1 MIDVASSC
9 ESATLTYISIFHS
22 FPPAFNTCPTM
33 SAGIPAAIAVS
44 KHDADICDMALVIS
58 RFACLGALTVMC
70 VSQNSSV
77 TELVMRLRGSSCA
90 LYSRNGS
97 ASLPPSAALTLSAA
111 LSAALTCPLLSS

>member
-1 MIDVASSC
+1 MQNECKRTVGYYL
-9 ESATLTYISIFHS
+9 SALYAHPTQDMMLTSE
-22 FPPAFNTCPTM
+22 T
-33 SAGIPAAIAVS
+33 
-44 KHDADICDMALVIS
+44 ALVIS
-58 RFACLGALTVMC
+58 RFACLGALTVLC
-70 VSQNSSV
+70 VSGNSSV